1 MNLLSIAMLSL
12 EWLNTGC
19 CSNLQFPSF
28 YASRKEIEKFRFY
41 SCTLFACDQKREGEV
56 ESQVKYCSLRR
67 KMLIAFA
74 FSSFQLMFPIFAT
87 TPCTME
93 SGKISYLRP
102 VKWIIISGICRGRRR
117 WIDFETRSSIPSTLW
132 RIINGRFN

>member
-41 SCTLFACDQKREGEV
+41 SRVIKSVKAKSNRK
-56 ESQVKYCSLRR
+56 VKYCSLRR

-93 SGKISYLRP
+93 SGKISYLRS